1 MNTEKKYE
9 PMLAKPST
17 PFSGEDW
24 IFEIKWDGT
33 RALCYVNKTTTFIN
47 RRGIDITY
55 RYPEL
60 TIAQNCIKSCILDG
74 EIVVLKNGIPSFR
87 DLQKRE
93 HVDNAFKIKLLSENI
108 PAVYVVFDILAVDS
122 QDITDTPL
130 MERKSYITQIVSES
144 PRLMICPFIE
154 GKGDQYYN
162 AVTEKGFEGV
172 MAKRKDSLYFPG
184 KRSEVWLK
192 IKKTSTVDCVIGG
205 FTEGEGNRK
214 EYFGAL
220 LLGVNPS
227 PLTYVG
233 KVGTGFTDEQVKT
246 MYSMLKSIETHTSPF
261 SENIPIKKIH
271 HVNPMTVCEVKY
283 QEITDDNK
291 LRAPVFLRLRT
302 DKPPEDCVLNF
313 E

>member
-1 MNTEKKYE
+1 MNTEKLYE
-9 PMLAKPST
+9 PMLAKSSP

-33 RALCYVNKTTTFIN
+33 RALCYVNETATFYN
-47 RRGIDITY
+47 RRKTDITH

-60 TIAQNCIKSCILDG
+60 TIAQNCGISCILDG
-74 EIVVLKNGIPSFR
+74 EIIVLKNGLPSFR

-93 HVDNAFKIKLLSENI
+93 QVDNAFKITLLSENI
-108 PAVYVVFDILAVDS
+108 PAVYVVFDILAVDG
-122 QDITDTPL
+122 QDIINTPL
-130 MERKSYITQIVSES
+130 MERKSYINHIVSES
-144 PRLMICPFIE
+144 PRLMICPYIE
-154 GKGDQYYN
+154 GKGDHYYN

-184 KRSEVWLK
+184 KRSGAWLK
-192 IKKTSTVDCVIGG
+192 IKKTKTVDCVIGG

-220 LLGVNPS
+220 LLGVNPF
-227 PLTYVG
+227 PLAYVG
-233 KVGTGFTDEQVKT
+233 KVGTGFSDEQIKT
-246 MYSMLKSIETHTSPF
+246 MYSMLKGIETHISPF
-261 SENIPIKKIH
+261 SENVPIQKIH
-271 HVNPMTVCEVKY
+271 YVNPVTVCEVKY
-283 QEITDDNK
+283 QEITNDKK